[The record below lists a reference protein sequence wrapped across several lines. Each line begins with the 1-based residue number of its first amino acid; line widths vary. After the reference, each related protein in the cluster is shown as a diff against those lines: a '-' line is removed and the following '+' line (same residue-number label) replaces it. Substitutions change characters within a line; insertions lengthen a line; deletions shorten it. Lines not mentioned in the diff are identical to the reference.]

1 MTAAA
6 RDPCRVSNQFREI
19 PFTSSGDTP
28 QNVTSNYPFQ
38 LGHEM
43 YPAVKSVTIR
53 NITAFVLR
61 LLLIL
66 LQFRRINSFLLFL
79 TR

>member
-1 MTAAA
+1 
-6 RDPCRVSNQFREI
+6 
-19 PFTSSGDTP
+19 
-28 QNVTSNYPFQ
+28 
-38 LGHEM
+38 M